1 MVTVVHFDD
10 DDDDDE
16 GDMKKYH
23 LRSMCIA

>member
-1 MVTVVHFDD
+1 MVTVVNFDV

-23 LRSMCIA
+23 MWSMCIV